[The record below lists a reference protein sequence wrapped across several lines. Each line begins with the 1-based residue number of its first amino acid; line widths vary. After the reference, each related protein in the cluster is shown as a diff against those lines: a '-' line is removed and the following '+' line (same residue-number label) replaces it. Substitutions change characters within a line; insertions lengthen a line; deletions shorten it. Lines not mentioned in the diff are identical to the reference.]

1 MTSLSEHERMRARDT
16 SRIYFD
22 RAANELDLSDSMRQL
37 LLIAKREV
45 QVQIPIERDSGE
57 IATFIGYRVQH
68 NDARGP
74 LKGGLRYHP
83 QVDLD
88 EVRSLAALMTWKT
101 AVVNIPY
108 GGAKGGVALDPA
120 QFSTRELERVTR
132 RFVDAIHDLFG
143 PDVDIP
149 APDMGT
155 TADMMAWIMNQY
167 GKYHGFSPACVTGK
181 PVDYHGIPGREEATG
196 RGVGALTLKLLSRLG
211 RKIPGTRIAIQGFGN
226 VGTHTAKFLTD
237 AECRIVAVSDA
248 GGGFY
253 RDTGLDVLELL
264 RHARAHGGRLTGF
277 TGGDAL
283 SNSEL
288 LAVDCDV
295 LIPAALG
302 GVLTQEN
309 AATVKA
315 PLIVEAANAPVTPEA
330 DAIFDT
336 KGVIVAPDI
345 LVNAGGVTASWFE
358 WVQNRQH
365 YQWGLNRVRQELDRI
380 LGEAFEQVWQL
391 AQSRNVSLRTAAYMV
406 GVGRVARAT
415 VLGGMA

>member
-1 MTSLSEHERMRARDT
+1 MGSHEANQ
-16 SRIYFD
+16 IYFN
-22 RAANELDLSDSMRQL
+22 RAADQLDLSASMRAL
-37 LLIAKREV
+37 LLTAKREV
-45 QVQIPIERDSGE
+45 QVQIPVELDSGDL
-57 IATFIGYRVQH
+57 ATFIGYRVQH

-108 GGAKGGVALDPA
+108 GGAKGGIALDPA
-120 QFSTRELERVTR
+120 KLSTRELERVTR

-155 TADMMAWIMNQY
+155 SADVMAWIMNQY

-181 PVDYHGIPGREEATG
+181 PVEYHGIPGREEATG
-196 RGVGALTLKLLSRLG
+196 RGVGALSLKLLSRLG
-211 RKIPGTRIAIQGFGN
+211 RPIPGARVAIQGFGN
-226 VGTHTAKFLTD
+226 VGTHAAKYLRD

-248 GGGFY
+248 AGGYF
-253 RDTGLDVLELL
+253 RAEGLDVLELL
-264 RHARAHGGRLTGF
+264 RHTRSTPGRLDGF
-277 TGGDAL
+277 AGGDRITNA
-283 SNSEL
+283 EL
-288 LAVDCDV
+288 LALDCDMLV
-295 LIPAALG
+295 PAALG
-302 GVLTQEN
+302 GVLTEAN
-309 AATVKA
+309 AAAVRA
-315 PLIVEAANAPVTPEA
+315 PIVVEAANAPVTPEA
-330 DAIFDT
+330 DAILEA
-336 KGVIVAPDI
+336 KGVVVLPDI

-358 WVQNRQH
+358 WVQNRQY
-365 YQWGLNRVRQELDRI
+365 YQWGINRVRQELDRI

-391 AQSRNVSLRTAAYMV
+391 STSRQVSPRTAAYML

-415 VLGGMA
+415 VLGGMTA

>member
-1 MTSLSEHERMRARDT
+1 MRARDT

-22 RAANELDLSDSMRQL
+22 RAADELDLSDSMRQL
-37 LLIAKREV
+37 LLTAKREV
-45 QVQIPIERDSGE
+45 QVQIPIECDSGE

-108 GGAKGGVALDPA
+108 GGAKGGVAIDPA

-181 PVDYHGIPGREEATG
+181 PVEYHGIPGREEATG
-196 RGVGALTLKLLSRLG
+196 RGVGGLTLKLLSRLG

-248 GGGFY
+248 GGGFH
-253 RDTGLDVLELL
+253 RGSGLDVLELL

-277 TGGDAL
+277 SGGDTL
-283 SNSEL
+283 SNAEL

-309 AATVKA
+309 AAGVKA

-330 DAIFDT
+330 DAIFDA

-415 VLGGMA
+415 VLGGTT